1 MQNYLGMANFTI
13 TIESDFYDLWRY
25 NIVVMASVIQGGEQ
39 TEVLKH
45 RSEIAPVG
53 AELQMKPLDYN
64 PDRTIELQSG
74 EADALTLYIYIIPH
88 TLPKEQVVRFAPP
101 FELDV
106 KVKYGTRIAFKH
118 RYMINQWSGE
128 NITATILPPQRGK

>member
-1 MQNYLGMANFTI
+1 MAFFTVS
-13 TIESDFYDLWRY
+13 IESDFYDLWRY
-25 NIVVMASVIQGGEQ
+25 NIVVMASVMRDGEQ

-64 PDRTIELQSG
+64 PDRAIHLQSG

-88 TLPKEQVVRFAPP
+88 TLPTEYLIRLAPP

-128 NITATILPPQRGK
+128 NISVSVTPSAKK

>member
-1 MQNYLGMANFTI
+1 MANFTI
-13 TIESDFYDLWRY
+13 SIESDFHDLWRY
-25 NIVVMASVIQGGEQ
+25 NIVVMASVMRDGEQ

-64 PDRTIELQSG
+64 PDRAIHLQSG

-88 TLPKEQVVRFAPP
+88 TLPTEYLIRLAPP

-128 NITATILPPQRGK
+128 NISVSVTPPAKK

>member
-1 MQNYLGMANFTI
+1 MAFFTVS
-13 TIESDFYDLWRY
+13 IESDFYDLWRY
-25 NIVVMASVIQGGEQ
+25 NIVVMASVMRDGEQ

-64 PDRTIELQSG
+64 PDRAIHLQSG

-88 TLPKEQVVRFAPP
+88 TLPTEYLIRLAPP

-128 NITATILPPQRGK
+128 NISVSVTPPAKK

>member
-1 MQNYLGMANFTI
+1 MANFTI
-13 TIESDFYDLWRY
+13 SIESDFYDLWRY
-25 NIVVMASVIQGGEQ
+25 NIVVMASVMQGDKQ
-39 TEVLKH
+39 VEVLKH
-45 RSEIAPVG
+45 CSEIAPVG
-53 AELQMKPLDYN
+53 AELQTLPDGYN
-64 PDRTIELQSG
+64 PNRNIMLSSA

-106 KVKYGTRIAFKH
+106 KVKYGARIAFKH

-128 NITATILPPQRGK
+128 NITATITPPERI

>member
-1 MQNYLGMANFTI
+1 MANFTI
-13 TIESDFYDLWRY
+13 SIECDFYDLWRY
-25 NIVVMASVIQGGEQ
+25 NIITMASVMREGEQ
-39 TEVLKH
+39 VEVLKQC
-45 RSEIAPVG
+45 SEIAPVG
-53 AELQMKPLDYN
+53 AELQRAPEDYN
-64 PDRTIELQSG
+64 SNRNILLTSG

-106 KVKYGTRIAFKH
+106 KVKHGARIAYKH

-128 NITATILPPQRGK
+128 NISIAVSAPNKVKGEK

>member
-1 MQNYLGMANFTI
+1 MAFFTI
-13 TIESDFYDLWRY
+13 SIESDFQELWRY
-25 NIVVMASVIQGGEQ
+25 NIIAMASVMRDKEQ

-45 RSEIAPVG
+45 CSEIAPVG
-53 AELQMKPLDYN
+53 AELQTKPLDYN
-64 PDRTIELQSG
+64 PDRTILLKSG

-88 TLPKEQVVRFAPP
+88 TLPKEQVVRFVPP

-106 KVKYGTRIAFKH
+106 KVKYGTRLAFKH

-128 NITATILPPQRGK
+128 NITTTITAPKRE

>member
-1 MQNYLGMANFTI
+1 MAFFTVS
-13 TIESDFYDLWRY
+13 IESDFYDLWRY
-25 NIVVMASVIQGGEQ
+25 NIVVMASVMRDGEQ

-64 PDRTIELQSG
+64 PDRAIHLQSG

-88 TLPKEQVVRFAPP
+88 TLPTEYLVRLAPP

-128 NITATILPPQRGK
+128 NISVSVTPPAKK

>member
-1 MQNYLGMANFTI
+1 MANFTI
-13 TIESDFYDLWRY
+13 SIESNFPDLWRY
-25 NIVVMASVIQGGEQ
+25 NIVVMASVMRDGEQ

-53 AELQMKPLDYN
+53 AELQTRPEGYN
-64 PDRTIELQSG
+64 PDRTVQLISK

-106 KVKYGTRIAFKH
+106 KVKHGSRIAFKH
-118 RYMINQWSGE
+118 RYMVNQWSGE
-128 NITATILPPQRGK
+128 NITATITPPEKDK

>member
-1 MQNYLGMANFTI
+1 MAFFTVS
-13 TIESDFYDLWRY
+13 IESDFYDLWRY
-25 NIVVMASVIQGGEQ
+25 NIVVMASVMRDGEQ

-64 PDRTIELQSG
+64 PDRAIHLQSG

-88 TLPKEQVVRFAPP
+88 TLPEEQDVRITRP

-106 KVKYGTRIAFKH
+106 KVKYGGRIVFKH

-128 NITATILPPQRGK
+128 NISATITAPAQ